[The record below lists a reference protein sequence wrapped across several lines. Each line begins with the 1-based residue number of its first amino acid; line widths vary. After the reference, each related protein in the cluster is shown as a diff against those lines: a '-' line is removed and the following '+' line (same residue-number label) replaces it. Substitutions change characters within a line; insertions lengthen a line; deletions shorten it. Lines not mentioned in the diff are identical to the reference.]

1 MVKEQEQTYEAV
13 YNELKVSRVQELT
26 ERMKD
31 ARAIV
36 LVDYKGINIE
46 EVDNLRGRMRDSQVD
61 YFVSKNTFI
70 KKALNTL
77 GITSLDESLVGP
89 TAVAISK
96 EDEIAPARELALF
109 IKEMMGDKDFPTFK
123 KGYVDGRLFDKKELE
138 ELAKLPPKEQLLSMM
153 LSGFNGPITGFVY
166 ALNGIINKFVY
177 AVDAIA
183 KKEN

>member
-1 MVKEQEQTYEAV
+1 MIKEKEQTYKV
-13 YNELKVSRVQELT
+13 LPNELKVSRVQELT
-26 ERMKD
+26 ERLKD
-31 ARAIV
+31 AKAIV

-46 EVDNLRGRMRDSQVD
+46 EVDNLRGRMRESQVD

-77 GITSLDESLVGP
+77 GISLLDESLVGP

-109 IKEMMGDKDFPTFK
+109 NKEVMADKDFPTFK
-123 KGYVDGRLFDKKELE
+123 MGYVDGRLFNKQELE
-138 ELAKLPPKEQLLSMM
+138 QLAKLPPKEQLLSMM

-166 ALNGIINKFVY
+166 TLKGIINKFVY
-177 AVDAIA
+177 AVDAVA